1 MKNLFLSISLFILAF
16 SLSACGAKI
25 QKKSDD
31 HYYDRANQAAEK
43 AHDKF
48 DRE

>member
-1 MKNLFLSISLFILAF
+1 MKKVILSISLFILAL
-16 SLSACGAKI
+16 SLGACAAKVH
-25 QKKSDD
+25 KKSDD
-31 HYYDRANQAAEK
+31 GYYDRANKAAEK